1 MRVCGMSDGTVIIGG
16 GFAGAVTA
24 IKLAEF
30 GCATKVTI
38 VEPRAQIG
46 RGIAYSTADL
56 DHLVNG
62 PARRFGLYPDDPDH
76 LPRWL
81 AAHPD
86 RRGWR
91 GPANGDFGGCFPP
104 RILYGDYV
112 QSEVAKVGARHE
124 VDTAIDLSDGGE
136 VSLASGR
143 RVPAARIVLATG
155 LVRNESGFALADEA
169 RLGGR
174 YIADP
179 WKTDAYRSVGTTG
192 DIAVIGSGLTMLDVV
207 ISLEKRGFGGR
218 YFVFSRRGH
227 LVRSRREV
235 EPWPVSGLS
244 ERLPRT
250 AVALLREIRSELRA
264 ILLVG
269 DDWQRLVPAL
279 RPYVDALWA
288 GADDVERRRFARH
301 LRRYWDLAFHRAV
314 PDSQAWL
321 DRARSQG
328 RLFSLRGSV
337 QSLAAAVG
345 GGIDMEW
352 RPQGAAESEG
362 RRFDHV
368 VNAAGHDADWRRI
381 SNPLIRNLVTK
392 GLVQPH
398 PVGFGIAADPGTG
411 KVIDAAGHLSRHLF
425 AVGHPL
431 RGAMWESSSIPEQI
445 AGATRVARAIAE
457 TGMRRVA

>member
-1 MRVCGMSDGTVIIGG
+1 MIDGIIIIGG

-24 IKLAEF
+24 IKLAEL
-30 GCATKVTI
+30 GCTAPVTI
-38 VEPRAQIG
+38 VEPRAQLG
-46 RGIAYSTADL
+46 RGIAYSTTEL

-86 RRGWR
+86 RRGWP
-91 GPANGDFGGCFPP
+91 GPKGGDFGGCFPP

-112 QSEVAKVGARHE
+112 QSELAKVGARHE
-124 VDTAIDLSDGGE
+124 VDTVTDLSGDGE

-143 RVPAARIVLATG
+143 RIRAARIVLATG
-155 LVRNESGFALADEA
+155 LMRNEGSFVLGDDV
-169 RLGGR
+169 RSGGR
-174 YIADP
+174 YVADP
-179 WKTDAYRSVGTTG
+179 WSTDAYRSVGPTG
-192 DIAVIGSGLTMLDVV
+192 DIAVIGGGLTMLDVV
-207 ISLEKRGFGGR
+207 ISLEKRGFRGR

-235 EPWPVSGLS
+235 EPWPVSGLG
-244 ERLPRT
+244 ETLPRT
-250 AVALLREIRSELRA
+250 ALGVLRRIRRELRA
-264 ILLVG
+264 VLAAG
-269 DDWQRLVPAL
+269 DDWQRLVLAL
-279 RPYVDALWA
+279 RPHVDALWA
-288 GADDVERRRFARH
+288 GADDIERRRFARH

-321 DRARSQG
+321 DRVRAQG
-328 RLFSLRGSV
+328 RLFNLAGSV
-337 QSLAAAVG
+337 RSLVRAPD
-345 GGIDMEW
+345 GGIDMAW
-352 RPQGAAESEG
+352 HSPGVAASKT

-381 SNPLIRNLVTK
+381 SSPLVRNLVTK
-392 GLVQPH
+392 GLVRPH
-398 PVGFGIAADPGTG
+398 PVGFGIVADPGTG
-411 KVIDAAGHLSRHLF
+411 IVIDATGHHSRHLL

-445 AGATRVARAIAE
+445 AGATRVAQAISIS
-457 TGMRRVA
+457 GMRRVA